1 MKKQYRQEIKTV
13 DDFNEVVEDILD
25 CWLEDFQIREGLT
38 REPDEDDYNSFGG
51 DEIGFMYTQKGMK
64 LYWSAISKLKK
75 LGERL
80 FPEDEHNIDIKARGM
95 LFP

>member
-13 DDFNEVVEDILD
+13 DDFNDVVSDLLD
-25 CWLEDFQIREGLT
+25 DWLEDFPFKYGLT
-38 REPDEDDYNSFGG
+38 REPEHEDYEDFGG

-64 LYWSAISKLKK
+64 LYWSAVSKLKK
-75 LGERL
+75 LGEKL
-80 FPEDEHNIDIKARGM
+80 FPEDEHNLNIKARGM